1 MANVVKFE
9 DISDKIVQLKGQD
22 VILDFDVAALYGV
35 QTKEINQAVRN
46 NPRKFPKGYV
56 LETDREEV
64 TRLRSKFLTANNPK
78 SRVFPK
84 AFKIIDDIFGEEM
97 STTGTETEFEI
108 NFAVLKVKH
117 TIKRKKN

>member
-64 TRLRSKFLTANNPK
+64 TRLRSKF
-78 SRVFPK
+78 
-84 AFKIIDDIFGEEM
+84 
-97 STTGTETEFEI
+97 
-108 NFAVLKVKH
+108 
-117 TIKRKKN
+117 

>member
-46 NPRKFPKGYV
+46 NPRKFPKGY
-56 LETDREEV
+56 DC
-64 TRLRSKFLTANNPK
+64 
-78 SRVFPK
+78 
-84 AFKIIDDIFGEEM
+84 
-97 STTGTETEFEI
+97 
-108 NFAVLKVKH
+108 
-117 TIKRKKN
+117 

>member
-46 NPRKFPKGYV
+46 NPRKFLKGYLLDV
-56 LETDREEV
+56 DYQELASMK
-64 TRLRSKFLTANNPK
+64 SKMLIANY
-78 SRVFPK
+78 
-84 AFKIIDDIFGEEM
+84 
-97 STTGTETEFEI
+97 
-108 NFAVLKVKH
+108 
-117 TIKRKKN
+117 KNKTHQLDLAARG